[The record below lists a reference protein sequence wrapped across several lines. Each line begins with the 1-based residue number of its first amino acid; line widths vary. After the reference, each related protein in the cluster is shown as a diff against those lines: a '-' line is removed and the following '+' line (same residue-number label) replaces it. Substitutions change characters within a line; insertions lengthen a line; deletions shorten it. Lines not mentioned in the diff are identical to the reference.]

1 MQDKHVDLKRVVQSI
16 KKTAGTISD
25 NIDPYL
31 QEELFHGRAVNGNS
45 FQRFNLQLSRMEIH
59 RRPKQ
64 PDWRDAL
71 LLILKPPKRLPQA
84 ATNFLLFRRLPN

>member
-1 MQDKHVDLKRVVQSI
+1 
-16 KKTAGTISD
+16 
-25 NIDPYL
+25 
-31 QEELFHGRAVNGNS
+31 
-45 FQRFNLQLSRMEIH
+45 MEIH

-71 LLILKPPKRLPQA
+71 LLILKPPKRLQQA